1 MFSMNKETK
10 VQPVPEIGKVYHAFD
25 DGKIYPSRHMLI
37 RIDEIISFDH
47 MKPWMKA
54 VVHYEAENHDW
65 LFDVHTDYIVK
76 GIWAVENKGKV
87 EDRPLWFIRTKDGGW
102 FSADVDNY
110 MDGCVLDVTGEL
122 WDNMV
127 EYYRENCSDN
137 RKQEFEEFVFENTIL
152 PEPKQID

>member
-1 MFSMNKETK
+1 M
-10 VQPVPEIGKVYHAFD
+10 
-25 DGKIYPSRHMLI
+25 
-37 RIDEIISFDH
+37 
-47 MKPWMKA
+47 
-54 VVHYEAENHDW
+54 
-65 LFDVHTDYIVK
+65 FDVHTDSIVK